1 MDSGLLVRDVMSK
14 DVKTV
19 RPNSTIN
26 EVVRKMNKFEIGS
39 IVVADGEKPVGI
51 ITERDILRR
60 VLEVTVASEAMK
72 AKEIMTSPVLT
83 IESQAT
89 TEEAATLM
97 NSKRIKKI
105 PVLENGKLIGIVTS
119 TDIVRNEPRLVE
131 TLGKMMWKTG
141 KEQPKINY

>member
-14 DVKTV
+14 NVKTV

-39 IVVADGEKPVGI
+39 IIVADSEKPVGI

-72 AKEIMTSPVLT
+72 AKEIMSSPLLT
-83 IESQAT
+83 IDSQAT

-105 PVLENGKLIGIVTS
+105 PVLEDGKLIGIVTS
-119 TDIVRNEPRLVE
+119 TDIVRNEPRLVD
-131 TLGKMMWKTG
+131 TLSKMMWKKP
-141 KEQPKINY
+141 KE

>member
-14 DVKTV
+14 NVKTV

-39 IVVADGEKPVGI
+39 IIVADSEKPVGI

-60 VLEVTVASEAMK
+60 VLEVTVAAEAMK
-72 AKEIMTSPVLT
+72 AKEIMSSPILT
-83 IESQAT
+83 IDSQAT

-105 PVLENGKLIGIVTS
+105 PVLEDGKLIGIVTS

-131 TLGKMMWKTG
+131 TLSKMMWKKP
-141 KEQPKINY
+141 KE

>member
-1 MDSGLLVRDVMSK
+1 MSK
-14 DVKTV
+14 NVKTV

-39 IVVADGEKPVGI
+39 IIVADNEKPVGI

-72 AKEIMTSPVLT
+72 AKEIMSSPILT
-83 IESQAT
+83 IDSQAT

-97 NSKRIKKI
+97 NSKRIKKL
-105 PVLENGKLIGIVTS
+105 PVLEDRKLIGIVTS

-131 TLGKMMWKTG
+131 TLSKMMWKTA
-141 KEQPKINY
+141 KE

>member
-14 DVKTV
+14 NVKTV

-39 IVVADGEKPVGI
+39 IIVTDGEKPVGI

-60 VLEVTVASEAMK
+60 VLEVTMASEAMK
-72 AKEIMTSPVLT
+72 AKEIMSSPILT

-105 PVLENGKLIGIVTS
+105 PVLEDGILIGIVTS
-119 TDIVRNEPRLVE
+119 TDIVRSEPKMVE
-131 TLGKMMWKTG
+131 TLSSMMWKKP
-141 KEQPKINY
+141 KE

>member
-14 DVKTV
+14 AVKTV

-39 IVVADGEKPVGI
+39 IIVADSEKPVGI

-60 VLEVTVASEAMK
+60 VLEVTVAAEAMK
-72 AKEIMTSPVLT
+72 AKEIMSSPILT
-83 IESQAT
+83 IDSQAT

-97 NSKRIKKI
+97 NSKSIKKL
-105 PVLENGKLIGIVTS
+105 PVLENGKLVGIVTS

-131 TLGKMMWKTG
+131 TLSKMMWKKP
-141 KEQPKINY
+141 KE

>member
-1 MDSGLLVRDVMSK
+1 MSK
-14 DVKTV
+14 NVKTV

-39 IVVADGEKPVGI
+39 IIVTDGEKPVGI

-60 VLEVTVASEAMK
+60 VLEVTMASEAMK
-72 AKEIMTSPVLT
+72 AKEIMSSPILT

-105 PVLENGKLIGIVTS
+105 PVLEDGKLIGIVTS
-119 TDIVRNEPRLVE
+119 TDIVRSEPKMVE
-131 TLGKMMWKTG
+131 TLSSMMWKKP
-141 KEQPKINY
+141 KE